1 MSRPAPFRMNHSLR
15 RFLLAR
21 PQSGWVWGR
30 VGLLLLISVGLSL
43 WLAAGQVDAG
53 ALFQSPVSPVIESPV
68 AQPPA
73 EAVPIEQPPVEQTP
87 VEQVPLIE
95 QPPVEQAPAQQPPAD
110 QAGAPAAP
118 VAPEPEPVRRD
129 REEAPLDDAEGG
141 GPAQFILDQ
150 AELIDT
156 VVVSGAYVWL
166 CCGVSLF
173 LLVPLVLLF
182 VYIRGRSKIIKEEG
196 Y

>member
-1 MSRPAPFRMNHSLR
+1 M
-15 RFLLAR
+15 
-21 PQSGWVWGR
+21 GGR
-30 VGLLLLISVGLSL
+30 LGLLLLISIGLSL
-43 WLAAGQVDAG
+43 WLAAGHVDAN

-68 AQPPA
+68 AQPPVEQPPA
-73 EAVPIEQPPVEQTP
+73 EQAPVEQPPVEQP
-87 VEQVPLIE
+87 PAAE
-95 QPPVEQAPAQQPPAD
+95 QPPLD
-110 QAGAPAAP
+110 KTGAPIVP
-118 VAPEPEPVRRD
+118 VPPTSEPIRRD
-129 REEAPLDDAEGG
+129 REEAPPDEVEGG

-182 VYIRGRSKIIKEEG
+182 VYIRGRSKIIREEG

>member
-1 MSRPAPFRMNHSLR
+1 MSRPAPLRMIKSFRRCLFSR
-15 RFLLAR
+15 IKVGPA
-21 PQSGWVWGR
+21 PIWGR
-30 VGLLLLISVGLSL
+30 PELLLLSSIGLSL
-43 WLAAGQVDAG
+43 WLATGHIDAN

-73 EAVPIEQPPVEQTP
+73 EQAPAEQLPV
-87 VEQVPLIE
+87 E

-110 QAGAPAAP
+110 QAGAPIAP
-118 VAPEPEPVRRD
+118 TAPAPEPIRRD
-129 REEAPLDDAEGG
+129 REEAPLDEVEGS

-182 VYIRGRSKIIKEEG
+182 VYIRGRSRIIKEEG